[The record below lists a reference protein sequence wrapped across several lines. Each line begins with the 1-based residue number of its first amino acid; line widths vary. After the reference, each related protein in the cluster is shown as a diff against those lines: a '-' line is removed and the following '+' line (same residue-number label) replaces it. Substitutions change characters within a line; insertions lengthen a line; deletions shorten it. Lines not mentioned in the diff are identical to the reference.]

1 MIKKSEEIYEKIK
14 EKSDE
19 IRKIQ
24 ERQNKIGEYKNLIN
38 YFTENMKYPNIYRH
52 DSISEECC
60 SVQIE
65 DRLMIQAYVYDEEE
79 KAIRSLTQKCDEK
92 AIEWGILIHDKCI
105 ALINSDIMVGD
116 DAYKNNK
123 IVFKIEYSRPTDKP
137 FLKYFTYDNLLR
149 KRNTYY
155 FRDIIM
161 YRNTEYSNKE
171 KCWHLYLSALRR
183 FMDYM
188 VEHNF
193 NYSDNIYS
201 QIKLAYLESYIL
213 DTGTVK
219 SDRTVKNYFFYVKD
233 FMVRRA
239 SPSEFNCSANVL
251 CKRLKELTSKYIS
264 STVDIYKEPDKI
276 KELIRIVRKNQN
288 AQRNELLILLMLSY
302 GMERGLLCN
311 LQWNVHFRKNN
322 NGKKQILINENWY
335 SIPSKLE
342 EKLEKAENEKE
353 PGADV
358 WNVID
363 TNHMIVNAVL
373 NAKYQEAQESG
384 IGVTI
389 KINDLSGWRMAY
401 NDVTI
406 LLANLLDNAIEACK
420 LCEDKKHIWFKCVQE
435 SGKIILSVKN
445 TYCEMNRKKKEG
457 LHGIGLKNV
466 EHVITSY
473 GGNYSIKKIQGKFIV
488 TILFWME
495 E

>member
-79 KAIRSLTQKCDEK
+79 KAIRSLTQKCNEK

-353 PGADV
+353 PGAKYVFGTRKTMHKEPMPEDSV
-358 WNVID
+358 NMILNSVANYDKKEEFYKSITVANARKKLFFHLLDKGYDLMSVMQMLAIDPSNLTNYIDNNFVKMNNRHVIGEID
-363 TNHMIVNAVL
+363 
-373 NAKYQEAQESG
+373 KQG
-384 IGVTI
+384 IHPMEGF
-389 KINDLSGWRMAY
+389 INDIYKG
-401 NDVTI
+401 
-406 LLANLLDNAIEACK
+406 
-420 LCEDKKHIWFKCVQE
+420 
-435 SGKIILSVKN
+435 
-445 TYCEMNRKKKEG
+445 
-457 LHGIGLKNV
+457 
-466 EHVITSY
+466 
-473 GGNYSIKKIQGKFIV
+473 
-488 TILFWME
+488 
-495 E
+495 